1 MSSPPDHDH
10 DPRDQIRSPESGSD
24 SNEPRR
30 PGSRS
35 PFRRRRS
42 GRRPE
47 GQDQKQNQN
56 QRLGVGTPPV
66 FEADGSGVEGPGT
79 NDGQGAQEGQEGS
92 VAHEGRPEGVDAG
105 ADAGAEFSPGGP
117 PGRRRGRGPRTPR
130 PDLEVP
136 EEERIPSWPVQ
147 AAVGLDAGDPRR
159 RLPRH
164 IRPLPDDDSPKLHK
178 VLAESGIG
186 SRRDMEE
193 LILAGRVSVNGEPA
207 HVGQRIGPM
216 DLIRI
221 NGRPLRRKPTGSVPR
236 VLLYHKPAGEV
247 VTREDP
253 EHRPLVFERLPK
265 PRGGRWVAVGRLD
278 LNTEGLLIFTTS
290 GDIANRLMH
299 PRYGWEREYAV
310 RILGRVDEGARQ
322 QLLNGVELD
331 DGPAAFSVVSE
342 IGGTGANCWYR
353 VVISEGRN
361 REVRRLFDAV
371 GLTVSRLVRVRFG
384 PVALPTRLRRGRW
397 LELEG
402 AEVLALQTAMR
413 ESDAAL
419 RAAGVDLEPETTRET
434 SLSESDHEDWDDHD
448 EDELVD
454 DDIGN
459 RLDPAEAK
467 AIAARQAGEEEV
479 SIDDDDWQPRSTDA
493 HQEAISKAIRKTGG
507 EGRRAAFRA
516 RALAQKNQLRTG
528 FDAASLTMTGGHFPA
543 GGSGSGYPGQGAYPG
558 GRPDGRPDGRPG
570 RSGPRPAG
578 RSGGRSGGQLGAH
591 PGGHAMGSP
600 AGDRGARHGGPGR
613 PNHPRRQ
620 GPGHAGPGGAGGAGG
635 PVGQGGQGGQGGFA
649 GEHGGHPEWEMVG
662 PQPVPGQDSRGLNP
676 DGRGRPGGRGR
687 NSGRGPNPG
696 RGPRGPGN
704 RERQPGEFQA
714 QGFPGPSGV
723 PRPPRRARPPGPPR
737 EPGLP
742 RDPDAPRSAYPPNTP
757 RPPRPPRAPRPPG
770 PSGPPRA
777 PREPRFPRDDGPALA
792 AKPAASA
799 VKVEIRTK
807 RRRLPETPP
816 E

>member
-1 MSSPPDHDH
+1 M
-10 DPRDQIRSPESGSD
+10 
-24 SNEPRR
+24 
-30 PGSRS
+30 
-35 PFRRRRS
+35 
-42 GRRPE
+42 
-47 GQDQKQNQN
+47 
-56 QRLGVGTPPV
+56 
-66 FEADGSGVEGPGT
+66 
-79 NDGQGAQEGQEGS
+79 
-92 VAHEGRPEGVDAG
+92 
-105 ADAGAEFSPGGP
+105 
-117 PGRRRGRGPRTPR
+117 
-130 PDLEVP
+130 P

-310 RILGRVDEGARQ
+310 RILGRVDESARQ
-322 QLLNGVELD
+322 QLLNGVELE

-361 REVRRLFDAV
+361 REVRRLFEAV

-419 RAAGVDLEPETTRET
+419 RAAGVDLEPETVRD
-434 SLSESDHEDWDDHD
+434 SSSDESDHDDWDDRD
-448 EDELVD
+448 EDEFID

-459 RLDPAEAK
+459 RIDPAEAK
-467 AIAARQAGEEEV
+467 AIAARQAGEDEV
-479 SIDDDDWQPRSTDA
+479 AIDDDDWQPRSADA
-493 HQEAISKAIRKTGG
+493 HQEAISRAIRKTGG

-516 RALAQKNQLRTG
+516 RALAQKTQLRTG
-528 FDAASLTMTGGHFPA
+528 VDAASLTMTGGHFP
-543 GGSGSGYPGQGAYPG
+543 SGVAGYPGTGAYPG

-570 RSGPRPAG
+570 RSGPRPGG
-578 RSGGRSGGQLGAH
+578 RSGGRSGVQSGNY
-591 PGGHAMGSP
+591 
-600 AGDRGARHGGPGR
+600 AGGR
-613 PNHPRRQ
+613 PNNPRRQ
-620 GPGHAGPGGAGGAGG
+620 GPAQGSPGGQGVQGGPGG
-635 PVGQGGQGGQGGFA
+635 QGSFA
-649 GEHGGHPEWEMVG
+649 GEQGVHPEWETVG
-662 PQPVPGQDSRGLNP
+662 PQIVPGQDGRAPNS

-687 NSGRGPNPG
+687 NGGRGPNAG

-742 RDPDAPRSAYPPNTP
+742 RDPDAPRSDH
-757 RPPRPPRAPRPPG
+757 PPRPPRAPRSPRPPR
-770 PSGPPRA
+770 PPGPPRA
-777 PREPRFPRDDGPALA
+777 PRAPKFPRDDGPGLD

-807 RRRLPETPP
+807 RRRLPETPS